1 MQYALPMLQ
10 DEPLPDATNATSL
23 TDFKGLTEQRPFYS
37 ARTWRA
43 LIKKGVVPSI
53 RLPKARRLII
63 DLDAV
68 DAALRR
74 HARGGD
80 Q

>member
-1 MQYALPMLQ
+1 VITPQCT
-10 DEPLPDATNATSL
+10 DERPEHRPKGATSL

-37 ARTWRA
+37 ARTWRS

-53 RLPKARRLII
+53 RLPNARRLIL

-74 HARGGD
+74 HARGGH
-80 Q
+80 

>member
-1 MQYALPMLQ
+1 MQNESP
-10 DEPLPDATNATSL
+10 TNPQSASSF
-23 TDFKGLTEQRPFYS
+23 TDFKGLVEKRPFYS
-37 ARTWRA
+37 ARTWRT
-43 LIKKGVVPSI
+43 LITDGVIPSI
-53 RLPKARRLII
+53 RLPNARRLII
-63 DLDAV
+63 DLNAV

>member
-1 MQYALPMLQ
+1 MRYRLPKMQ
-10 DEPLPDATNATSL
+10 DRPLPDSTNATSL

-37 ARTWRA
+37 ARTWRT

-74 HARGGD
+74 HTKGGD
-80 Q
+80 L

>member
-1 MQYALPMLQ
+1 MTDSDQPNNGQ
-10 DEPLPDATNATSL
+10 RATPF

-37 ARTWRA
+37 ARTWRT
-43 LIKKGVVPSI
+43 LINKGVVPSI